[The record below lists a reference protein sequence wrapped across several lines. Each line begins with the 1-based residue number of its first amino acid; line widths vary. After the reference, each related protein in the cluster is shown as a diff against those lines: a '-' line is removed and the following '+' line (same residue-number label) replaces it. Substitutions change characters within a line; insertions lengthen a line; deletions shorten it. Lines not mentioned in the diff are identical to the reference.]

1 MATSEKSWKP
11 ASPEE
16 KEAVRQQ
23 LERFLA
29 HRVFKASPRS
39 LKLLRYIVNNSLEE
53 NRDQL
58 KERIVGIEVFERDT
72 GYDTNLDPI
81 VRNAAADLRKRIAQY
96 YHERDHEGEIRKEWL
111 VNIDAPNSKQVKDY
125 GIVARFT
132 DDATQ
137 RPMIV
142 ASGIGESGV
151 FAAAEFLTN
160 SAHMEELVKR
170 VPKDWN
176 QKNIEVVVAT
186 QVLDGKAGAPTIAAV
201 HYW

>member
-1 MATSEKSWKP
+1 MRTGPVVILSIFDDTWTIRKIQPLRFHFGSDSSGSVWIEDATRPS
-11 ASPEE
+11 
-16 KEAVRQQ
+16 V
-23 LERFLA
+23 
-29 HRVFKASPRS
+29 
-39 LKLLRYIVNNSLEE
+39 
-53 NRDQL
+53 
-58 KERIVGIEVFERDT
+58 
-72 GYDTNLDPI
+72 
-81 VRNAAADLRKRIAQY
+81 
-96 YHERDHEGEIRKEWL
+96 KEWL

-160 SAHMEELVKR
+160 AAHMEELVKR

-186 QVLDGKAGAPTIAAV
+186 QVVDGKAGAPTIAAV